1 MSKSTL
7 VVSCPIDTYSGYGAR
22 ARDFVQSI
30 IDLDKYDV
38 KILSQR
44 WGGTRFGYL
53 EDHNDTSLSSRIIP
67 QLTQQPDIWI
77 QITVPNEFQKV
88 GKYNI
93 GLTAGIETTLC
104 DPSWIEG
111 CNRMDLVMV
120 SAQHAKDT
128 FERSKFNMQ
137 DNNTKQITG
146 VIELTTKV
154 EVLFEGADVNKYIP
168 LALPVQL
175 DLSDIDEK
183 FCFLTVGHWLPGV
196 LGEDR
201 KNIGYTIKA
210 FLETF
215 KNKKDKPGLILKIQA
230 GAGTS
235 IMDREAVLD
244 KIDEIRKTVKG
255 TLPNIY
261 LLHGDISDAEMNE
274 LYNHTKVKAMISLTK
289 GEGFGRPL
297 LEFSLVNKPII
308 ASGWSGH
315 IDFLDNQFTKQIG
328 GTLNNVHPSA
338 AVDKMILQESQWF
351 TPDEALTG
359 KALKDVFEDYKP
371 YKELANRQGYKSRT
385 EFSYEKMKEK
395 LDNLLTQYVP
405 EFPKQ
410 VQLKLPQLKKIELPK
425 LNKIELP
432 QLKKLELPQ
441 LKKLEL
447 PKLNKV

>member
-1 MSKSTL
+1 MSKPTL
-7 VVSCPIDTYSGYGAR
+7 VVSCPVDTYSGYGAR

-30 IDLDKYDV
+30 IDTDKYEV

-53 EDHNDTSLSSRIIP
+53 KDHKNESLASRIIP

-93 GLTAGIETTLC
+93 GLTAGIETTIC

-111 CNRMDLVMV
+111 CNRMDLVLV
-120 SAQHAKDT
+120 SAQHAKKV
-128 FERSKFNMQ
+128 FEDSKFNMQ
-137 DNNTKQITG
+137 DSNTGQVTG
-146 VIELTTKV
+146 QLALSTKV
-154 EVLFEGADVNKYIP
+154 EVLFEGADIEKYAP
-168 LALPVQL
+168 LSWPVTL
-175 DLSDIDEK
+175 DLSTIPEM
-183 FCFLTVGHWLPGV
+183 FCFLTVGHWLQGS

-215 KNKKDKPGLILKIQA
+215 KNKKDQPALILKVQA

-244 KIDEIRKTVKG
+244 KIDAIRKTVKG
-255 TLPNIY
+255 KLPNIY
-261 LLHGDISDAEMNE
+261 VLHGEMSDAEVNE
-274 LYNHTKVKAMISLTK
+274 LYNHGKVKAMISLTK

-297 LEFSLVNKPII
+297 LEFSLINKPII

-315 IDFLDNQFTKQIG
+315 IDFLDNRYTKQIG
-328 GTLNNVHPSA
+328 GTLTNVHPSA

-351 TPDEALTG
+351 TPDDALVG

-371 YKELANRQGYKSRT
+371 YKELAKRQGYKSRT
-385 EFSYEKMKEK
+385 EFSYDKMRET
-395 LDNLLTQYVP
+395 LDTLLTQYIP

-425 LNKIELP
+425 LKKI
-432 QLKKLELPQ
+432 
-441 LKKLEL
+441 
-447 PKLNKV
+447 

>member
-1 MSKSTL
+1 MSKPTV
-7 VVSCPIDTYSGYGAR
+7 VVSCPVDTYSGYGAR

-30 IDLDKYDV
+30 IDTDKYEV

-53 EDHNDTSLSSRIIP
+53 KDHKNESLASRIIP

-93 GLTAGIETTLC
+93 GLTAGIETTIC

-111 CNRMDLVMV
+111 CNRMDLVLV
-120 SAQHAKDT
+120 SAQHAKKV
-128 FERSKFNMQ
+128 FEDSKFNMQ
-137 DNNTKQITG
+137 DSNTGQVTG
-146 VIELTTKV
+146 QLALSTKV
-154 EVLFEGADVNKYIP
+154 EVLFEGADIEKYAP
-168 LALPVQL
+168 LSWPVTL
-175 DLSDIDEK
+175 DLSTIPEM
-183 FCFLTVGHWLPGV
+183 FCFLTVGHWLQGS

-215 KNKKDKPGLILKIQA
+215 KNKKDQPALILKVQA

-244 KIDEIRKTVKG
+244 KIDAIRKTVKG
-255 TLPNIY
+255 KLPNIY
-261 LLHGDISDAEMNE
+261 VLHGEMSDAEVNE
-274 LYNHTKVKAMISLTK
+274 LYNHGKVKAMISLTK

-297 LEFSLVNKPII
+297 LEFSLINKPII

-315 IDFLDNQFTKQIG
+315 IDFLDNRYTKQIG
-328 GTLNNVHPSA
+328 GTLTNVHPSA

-351 TPDEALTG
+351 TPDDALVG

-371 YKELANRQGYKSRT
+371 YKELAKRQGYKSRT
-385 EFSYEKMKEK
+385 EFSYDKMRET
-395 LDNLLTQYVP
+395 LDTLLTQYIP

-410 VQLKLPQLKKIELPK
+410 VQFKLPQLKKIELPK
-425 LNKIELP
+425 LKKI
-432 QLKKLELPQ
+432 
-441 LKKLEL
+441 
-447 PKLNKV
+447 